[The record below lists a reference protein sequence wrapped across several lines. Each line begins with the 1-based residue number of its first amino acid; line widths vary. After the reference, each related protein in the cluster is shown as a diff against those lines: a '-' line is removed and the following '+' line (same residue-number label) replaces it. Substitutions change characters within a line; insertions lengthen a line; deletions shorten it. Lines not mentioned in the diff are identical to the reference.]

1 MAAPSPTSSTSS
13 ANQGRGSR
21 HPFERMA
28 LLLASLLDV
37 HLRMALQEV
46 SRERRRL
53 IGGVLLLG
61 LGLGLLATSFL
72 LASGAILIWL
82 VRGLGWGLIPAL
94 LAMGV
99 LDLVLAAIL
108 LRVGGVLLRG
118 PYLVKTRA
126 GLTKATRLIVGR

>member
-1 MAAPSPTSSTSS
+1 MAAPSPPPGPASW
-13 ANQGRGSR
+13 NQGRGSR

-28 LLLASLLDV
+28 VLLASLLDV
-37 HLRMALQEV
+37 HMRMALQEA

-61 LGLGLLATSFL
+61 MGLGLLTTSFL
-72 LASGAILIWL
+72 LASGALLIWL
-82 VRGLGWGLIPAL
+82 VRGLGWGLVPAL
-94 LAMGV
+94 LAMGA
-99 LDLVLAAIL
+99 LDLFLAGIV

-126 GLTKATRLIVGR
+126 GLAKATRLIVGQ

>member
-1 MAAPSPTSSTSS
+1 MAAPSPPPGLSSSS
-13 ANQGRGSR
+13 QGRGAR

-53 IGGVLLLG
+53 VGGVVLLG
-61 LGLGLLATSFL
+61 MALGLLTTTFL
-72 LASGAILIWL
+72 LASGALLVWL
-82 VRGLGWGLIPAL
+82 VGGLGWGLLPAL

-99 LDLVLAAIL
+99 ADLLLAGIV
-108 LRVGGVLLRG
+108 LRVGVVLLRG

-126 GLTKATRLIVGR
+126 GLAKATRLIVGR

>member
-1 MAAPSPTSSTSS
+1 MASPG
-13 ANQGRGSR
+13 QGSGSR
-21 HPFERMA
+21 HPFERVV

-61 LGLGLLATSFL
+61 TSLALLATSFL
-72 LASGAILIWL
+72 LTSGALLLWL
-82 VRGLGWGLIPAL
+82 VNGLGWGLIPAL
-94 LAMGV
+94 LFMGG
-99 LDLVLAAIL
+99 LDLFLAGIV
-108 LRVGGVLLRG
+108 LRVGGVLLQG

-126 GLTKATRLIVGR
+126 GLAKATRLIVGQ

>member
-1 MAAPSPTSSTSS
+1 MAAPSPTSPTSS
-13 ANQGRGSR
+13 SDQGRGSR

-28 LLLASLLDV
+28 LLLASLLDA

-53 IGGVLLLG
+53 VGGMLLLG
-61 LGLGLLATSFL
+61 MGLGLLATSFL
-72 LASGAILIWL
+72 LASGALLVWL
-82 VRGLGWGLIPAL
+82 VHGLGWDPVPAL
-94 LAMGV
+94 LVMGV
-99 LDLVLAAIL
+99 LDLFLAGIV
-108 LRVGGVLLRG
+108 LRVGVLLLRG

>member
-1 MAAPSPTSSTSS
+1 MV
-13 ANQGRGSR
+13 
-21 HPFERMA
+21 

-37 HLRMALQEV
+37 HMRMALQEV

-53 IGGVLLLG
+53 IGGVVLLG
-61 LGLGLLATSFL
+61 MGLGLLATSFL
-72 LASGAILIWL
+72 LVSGALLSWL
-82 VRGLGWGLIPAL
+82 VHGLGWGLVPAL

-99 LDLVLAAIL
+99 LDLFLAGVV
-108 LRVGGVLLRG
+108 LRVSGVLLQG